1 MNIDSQSTS
10 TKGSG
15 NILSG
20 IEKIG
25 NYRWTICALIFFA
38 TTVNYLDRQVIGI
51 LAPILKSDLGI
62 GESEYGYIVS
72 AFQIAYAI
80 GMILAGRVIDKLGT
94 KIGYA
99 LAFIGWSL
107 AAIAHALAKGPVG
120 FGVARS
126 FLGITEAG
134 NFPAANKTIAEW
146 FPKRERAFA
155 IGIFNSGTNV
165 GAILAPIVV
174 PWLVVHWGW
183 QTAFIATGAIG
194 LIWLIFWFIF
204 YEVPEKQKRLK
215 EPELKYIYS
224 DNEDEVKE
232 KISWFKLLNYRQ
244 TWAFFVGKF
253 LTDPIWWFY
262 LFWIPKWLAD
272 VRGLKITQF
281 GLPLVV
287 IYTATTI
294 GSVFGGWLS
303 SYLIKS
309 GWKVYRS
316 RAVAMLLFAFL
327 VIPIVFTQSAGISFW
342 TAIALIS
349 LAAASHQA
357 WSANIFATVSDM
369 FPKKAVASV
378 TGIGGFAGSVGG
390 ILVAILAGNILEFW
404 ESKGNIEPG
413 YFILFLI
420 AGSAYLIAWVLFN
433 LIAPK
438 MKKVTLE

>member
-15 NILSG
+15 NILSR